1 MFLDY
6 LPSLIIGLVSLS
18 LIFYLLK
25 KERNTSSQDRDTII
39 SLEKKLAARNQ
50 EITNLNEKIKENDIS
65 KEKEKEV
72 LTKEF
77 ENLANKILDQNSDKF
92 QKQNK
97 KEIDSILLPL
107 NQKIKEFQKTI
118 EDVNEKDIERN
129 ASLISQITNLQR
141 LNDKLSTNATNL
153 ANALKGDAKKQGDWG
168 EYQLEV
174 LLEKS
179 GLKKEIHY
187 HTQGGYRDE
196 DGNLKRP
203 DFIINL
209 PDKKHLIVD
218 SKVSLTA
225 YEKYYNAEDEQERDA
240 SIKSHIDSL
249 RNHYKGLANK
259 DYTELYDISTPDF
272 VLMFV
277 PIEPALLTA
286 LNHDKNLY
294 LEAFEKNVVIV
305 SSSTLL
311 ATLSTVAS
319 IWKQEDQKKN
329 AMEIAKA
336 GGLLY
341 DKFEGFT
348 KDLIEIG
355 KKIDSSKN
363 SYSEA
368 MGKLTEGRGN
378 LVRQAER
385 LKNLGVKTQK
395 KLNQKLIDRAN
406 EDE

>member
-18 LIFYLLK
+18 LILYLLK
-25 KERNTSSQDRDTII
+25 KERNTASQDRDTII

-50 EITNLNEKIKENDIS
+50 EIVNLNEKIKENNIS

-97 KEIDSILLPL
+97 KEIDNILLPL

-225 YEKYYNAEDEQERDA
+225 YEKYYNAEDEQERNA
-240 SIKSHIDSL
+240 SIKNHIDSL

-378 LVRQAER
+378 LIRQAER
-385 LKNLGVKTQK
+385 LKSLGVKTQK

>member
-18 LIFYLLK
+18 LILYLLK
-25 KERNTSSQDRDTII
+25 KERNTASQDRDTII

-50 EITNLNEKIKENDIS
+50 EIINLNEKIKENNIS

-97 KEIDSILLPL
+97 KEIDNILLPL

-225 YEKYYNAEDEQERDA
+225 YEKYYNAEDEQERNA
-240 SIKSHIDSL
+240 SIKNHIDSL

-378 LVRQAER
+378 LIRQAER

>member
-18 LIFYLLK
+18 LILYLLK
-25 KERNTSSQDRDTII
+25 KERNTASQDRDIII

-50 EITNLNEKIKENDIS
+50 EIINLNEKIKENNIS

-97 KEIDSILLPL
+97 KEIDNILLPL

-225 YEKYYNAEDEQERDA
+225 YEKYYNAEDEQERNA
-240 SIKSHIDSL
+240 SIKNHIDSL

-378 LVRQAER
+378 LIRQAER

>member
-18 LIFYLLK
+18 LILYLLK
-25 KERNTSSQDRDTII
+25 KERNTASQDRDTII

-50 EITNLNEKIKENDIS
+50 EIVNLNEKIKENNIS

-97 KEIDSILLPL
+97 KEIDNILLPL

-225 YEKYYNAEDEQERDA
+225 YEKYYNAEDEQERNA
-240 SIKSHIDSL
+240 SIKNHIDSL

-378 LVRQAER
+378 LIRQAER

>member
-18 LIFYLLK
+18 LILYLLK

-50 EITNLNEKIKENDIS
+50 EIINLNEKIKENNIS

-97 KEIDSILLPL
+97 KEIDNILLPL

-225 YEKYYNAEDEQERDA
+225 YEKYYNAEDEQERNA
-240 SIKSHIDSL
+240 SIKNHIDSL

-378 LVRQAER
+378 LIRQAER

>member
-18 LIFYLLK
+18 LILYLLK
-25 KERNTSSQDRDTII
+25 KERNTASQDRDTII

-50 EITNLNEKIKENDIS
+50 EIINLNEKIKENNIS

-97 KEIDSILLPL
+97 KEIDNILLPL

-225 YEKYYNAEDEQERDA
+225 YEKYYNTEDEQERNA
-240 SIKSHIDSL
+240 SIKNHIDSL

-378 LVRQAER
+378 LIRQAER